1 MIQNNSHQTP
11 AIFAMLRRL
20 WRFVSFRRRM
30 QFSALLALILLASVF
45 EIFSIGA
52 LLPFLSAL
60 ISPNRIF
67 DHPQAKFFID
77 FLGIRTPD
85 GLLFPL
91 TLLFVVLS
99 LVAAGMRLLMLWAN
113 TRITFAAGADLSIHI
128 YRNTL
133 YQPYLTHIARNSSE
147 VISGITSKSNS
158 LIYNAILPIL
168 TIITSGVMMVM
179 ILGALVAVNPEV
191 SLLAFGGFASIYLLV
206 IFIVKKR
213 LQSDSRLI
221 AKESTSIV
229 KALQEGLGGI
239 RDVLIDGTQEQYCKI
254 YRSADVPLRRAQGN
268 GVVIAYAPRLLVEG
282 LGMSLIAILAYW
294 LTAGANGS
302 LVNAIPTLGVL
313 ALGAQRIL
321 PVLQQGY
328 ASWVSL
334 QGGARSVQDAL
345 DLLDQPVLNSGAA
358 EQHLVS
364 FKNTIEMQD
373 VGFRYTELG
382 ANVLQNINILISKGE
397 RIGIMGTTGSGKST
411 LLDVIMGL
419 LYPTQGNLKVDGK
432 IINQTNCRAW
442 QTHIVHVPQAIFL
455 ADCSVEENIAF
466 GVPYEEIDH
475 ERVRVAAR
483 KAQIDDVI
491 ESMPQQYKTAV
502 GERGVRLSGGQ
513 RQRIGIARALYKK
526 SDVIVFDEATSAL
539 DNETE
544 KAVMEAI
551 DNIGAETTILM
562 IAHRLSTLQRCTRII
577 ELQGGEIKRSG
588 TYAEI
593 VAAR

>member
-30 QFSALLALILLASVF
+30 QFSALLALILLASAF

-60 ISPNRIF
+60 ISPNHIF

-77 FLGIRTPD
+77 FLDIRTPD
-85 GLLFPL
+85 DLLFPL

-133 YQPYLTHIARNSSE
+133 YQPYSTHIARNSSE

-158 LIYNAILPIL
+158 LIYNAILPVL
-168 TIITSGVMMVM
+168 TVITSGVMMTM

-206 IFIVKKR
+206 IFIVKKK

-268 GVVIAYAPRLLVEG
+268 SVVIAYAPRLLVEG
-282 LGMSLIAILAYW
+282 LGMSLIAMLAYW
-294 LTAGANGS
+294 LTTGANGG

-432 IINQTNCRAW
+432 IINQANCRAW
-442 QTHIVHVPQAIFL
+442 QTHIAHVPQAIFL
-455 ADCSVEENIAF
+455 ADCSIEENIAF
-466 GVPYEEIDH
+466 GVPYSEIDH
-475 ERVRVAAR
+475 ERVRIAAR

-551 DNIGAETTILM
+551 DNIGSETTVLM

-593 VAAR
+593 VATR